1 MEQNW
6 EEELSALGTDILN
19 AAKSELYLHMRFLD
33 VALNSFAYV
42 MSLGMDRFGTDG
54 AAIYYDPGY
63 LGGLYR
69 ENRIRVNR
77 AYLHMVFHCV
87 FRHLFRMGGREK
99 RYWDLA
105 CDIAMEYVI
114 DGLNDR
120 SVRAPASYL
129 RQDLYRRL
137 GGRMKVPT
145 AERVYRYLTEEVKEE
160 RMLARLEGEFTVD
173 DHSLWPKPEDQNPS
187 QQENQNRWQEISEQ
201 MQTDM
206 ETFNREASDQAES
219 LLEHVKVENRTRY
232 DYRKFLNQFAVWRE
246 EIQVDEDSFD
256 YGFYSYG
263 LRLYKN
269 MPLIEPQEYKEV
281 KRIQDFVIVIDTSMS
296 CSGELV
302 RSFLKETY
310 GILTGTENFFRRV
323 NIRILQCDDQ
333 IRADKQIRDGEELRR
348 YMDNLE
354 LVGQGGTDF
363 RPAFAYVEELREKGA
378 FQSLKGLL
386 YFTDGEGIYPGRKP
400 DYDVAFV
407 FMGETDEEK
416 QVPPWAMKL
425 VVDPDDREN
434 QYEHQASEGRNQ
446 GLH

>member
-6 EEELSALGTDILN
+6 QEELSALGTDILN

-42 MSLGMDRFGTDG
+42 MSPQIDRFGTDG
-54 AAIYYDPGY
+54 VAIYYDPGY

-99 RYWDLA
+99 RCWDLA

-137 GGRMKVPT
+137 ADRMKVPT
-145 AERVYRYLTEEVKEE
+145 AERVYRYLSEEVKEE

-206 ETFNREASDQAES
+206 ETFHQEAADQTES

-232 DYRKFLNQFAVWRE
+232 DYRKFLNQFAVWQE

-281 KRIQDFVIVIDTSMS
+281 KKIQDFVIVIDTSMS

-302 RSFLKETY
+302 RSFLEETY

-333 IRADKQIRDGEELRR
+333 IRADKQIRDSEELRR

-386 YFTDGEGIYPGRKP
+386 YFTDGEGIYPQKKP

-407 FMGETDEEK
+407 FIGEIEEEK

-434 QYEHQASEGRNQ
+434 QNEHQASEGRNQ